1 MLPLKERSRLQIT
14 CAIVSCASSVHKKRE
29 NTLLHAGKIDAH
41 FAESCFLECGHPS
54 FFHCSVKEEMEAT
67 QAREGKRWV
76 LEKEKSKC
84 YFDKSVEPALRVDEG
99 DIIRLETSDEAY
111 YRLSQGES
119 AGVSFALR

>member
-1 MLPLKERSRLQIT
+1 MCETIVRGQFLSEKDTTFSLARQDRSPLRGIL
-14 CAIVSCASSVHKKRE
+14 
-29 NTLLHAGKIDAH
+29 
-41 FAESCFLECGHPS
+41 FLAVQAS
-54 FFHCSVKEEMEAT
+54 FFHCSVREEMEAT